1 MAEET
6 SNRPALVLYNTMSKQ
21 KEVFKSKVPNKVGM
35 YVCGVT
41 AYDYSHIGHARA
53 YVAFDVL
60 YRFFAEFSTF
70 SIFLLITPLLSMIFF
85 VFFPNYIIR
94 D

>member
-1 MAEET
+1 MAEEK

-21 KEVFKSKVPNKVGM
+21 KDVIKSKVPNKVGM

-41 AYDYSHIGHARA
+41 VYDYSHIGHARA

-60 YRFFAEFSTF
+60 YRLFPVFAS
-70 SIFLLITPLLSMIFF
+70 
-85 VFFPNYIIR
+85 
-94 D
+94 

>member
-1 MAEET
+1 MAEDKL
-6 SNRPALVLYNTMSKQ
+6 NRPPLVLYNTMTKK

-35 YVCGVT
+35 YICGVT
-41 AYDYSHIGHARA
+41 AYDFSHIGHARA

-60 YRFFAEFSTF
+60 YRFFAEFFTF
-70 SIFLLITPLLSMIFF
+70 SIFQLINSLLFMLFF
-85 VFFPNYIIR
+85 MCFPNYIIR